1 MSMAVL
7 TPPKPRKMKFFKAAP
22 PPPKRYKPAYID
34 PDEDSPPSKKFRGAN
49 GKAIPNGK
57 PKSSGGSGF
66 RRPQLNDDATKQVD
80 ARRQKLDRMMQALRE
95 EADEP
100 LSSEPSTKKE
110 RALEAIRKQRI
121 DLPITAGRAR
131 LVEAVQ
137 ANDVT
142 ILVGETGSGKTT
154 LVDFPSEIPQ
164 YLFEAGYHSIA
175 VTQPRRV
182 AATSLADRVSKEQG
196 TTIGTRVGYSVRFD
210 ERCSAN
216 TNIKYVTDGMLVREM
231 MGDALLE
238 KYNVIIVDEAHERTL
253 RTDILL
259 ARLKEIVRARKTADG
274 KGKGKEKP
282 FKVIVMSA
290 TLDADK
296 FSRYFD
302 GARILYVKG
311 RQHPVTIYHASQ
323 PQLDYLDAAS
333 RTFWQI
339 HTDYPAGDVLIFL
352 PGQDDIESL
361 QKSIELTASRLP
373 LEAMQVNLL
382 PMYAAQP
389 PGETARIFTPNPP
402 NTRKCILA
410 TNIAETSLTIPGVK
424 YVIDTGKCKE
434 KRFLASTT
442 GGGSGLDTLLTQDIS
457 QSSAMQ
463 RAGRAGREGP
473 GSCFR
478 LYTAD
483 DYKKLQPAA
492 EPEILRC
499 SLTSS
504 LLQLKCLGQDLEA
517 IDFIDRPDEGSL
529 ANALKTLWLLEAIN
543 NEKQLTPLGRKMAV
557 FPLEPVYARAL
568 LAAVEHGCTAEV
580 LDIVSVLSAS
590 AKLFLDV
597 ADARQA
603 IAAEREKFR
612 AGSGD
617 HMTVLAVLR
626 AYDDVATEKKGARRE
641 WCRRHYL
648 NERALMEARDI
659 REQLRGICGR
669 EGVDWKAS
677 LPEGPGRE
685 DAVVRSMAHGLV
697 QNSALLQPDNT
708 YKQLMGVAAVKIH
721 PASVLCEKK
730 VPAIIYDELVYTN
743 QVYARGVSSV
753 PRSVLG
759 TIGTISRRSA

>member
-1 MSMAVL
+1 MSTMVM
-7 TPPKPRKMKFFKAAP
+7 TPPKHRKMKFFKATT
-22 PPPKRYKPAYID
+22 PKTKRSKPAWVE
-34 PDEDSPPSKKFRGAN
+34 PDEDPHPAKKFRANN
-49 GKAIPNGK
+49 GKAIPNGNARYTGK
-57 PKSSGGSGF
+57 LTAQ
-66 RRPQLNDDATKQVD
+66 QLATDNAYSKANKQIDAK
-80 ARRQKLDRMMQALRE
+80 RQKLDRMMEAFRE
-95 EADEP
+95 ELEEP
-100 LSSEPSTKKE
+100 TSPAPSTRKE
-110 RALEAIRKQRI
+110 RAQDAIQRQRRE
-121 DLPITAGRAR
+121 LPITAGRAR

-137 ANDVT
+137 GNDVT

-154 LVDFPSEIPQ
+154 QIPQ
-164 YLFEAGYHSIA
+164 YLFEAGYQSIA

-196 TTIGTRVGYSVRFD
+196 TQLGSRVGYSVRFD
-210 ERCSAN
+210 ERCSPE

-231 MGDALLE
+231 LGDAFLE
-238 KYNVIIVDEAHERTL
+238 KYSVIIVDEAHERTL

-259 ARLKEIVRARKTADG
+259 ARLKEIVKARNATAG

-290 TLDADK
+290 TLDAEK

-311 RQHPVTIYHASQ
+311 RQHQVSIYHASQ

-333 RTFWQI
+333 RTFWQV
-339 HTDYPAGDVLIFL
+339 HTDKPAGDVLIFL

-361 QKSIELTASRLP
+361 QKSLELVASRLP
-373 LEAMQVNLL
+373 VDAMQVSLL
-382 PMYAAQP
+382 PMYAAQQ
-389 PGETARIFTPNPP
+389 PGATARIFAASPP

-434 KRFLASTT
+434 KRFLAATT
-442 GGGSGLDTLLTQDIS
+442 GGGSGLDTLLTRDIS

-473 GSCFR
+473 GACFR

-483 DYKKLQPAA
+483 DYKALSPAG

-499 SLTSS
+499 SLTAS
-504 LLQLKCLGQDLEA
+504 LLQLKCLGQDLETL
-517 IDFIDRPDEGSL
+517 DFIDRPDENAL

-543 NEKQLTPLGRKMAV
+543 NDKHLTPLGRRMAV

-568 LAAVEHGCTAEV
+568 LAASDHGCTAEV
-580 LDIVSVLSAS
+580 LDVVSVLSAS

-626 AYDDVATEKKGARRE
+626 AYDDVWASKKAARRD

-659 REQLRGICGR
+659 REQLRRTCER
-669 EGVDWKAS
+669 EGVDWRAS
-677 LPEGPGRE
+677 VPEGPTRE
-685 DAVVRSMAHGLV
+685 DAVVRSMAHGLL

-708 YKQLMGVAAVKIH
+708 YKQLMGGAAVKIH
-721 PASVLCEKK
+721 PAS
-730 VPAIIYDELVYTN
+730 
-743 QVYARGVSSV
+743 SV
-753 PRSVLG
+753 VRKEG
-759 TIGTISRRSA
+759 ACYHIR

>member
-7 TPPKPRKMKFFKAAP
+7 TPPKPRKMKFFKASTPKPKRSKPAYVDP
-22 PPPKRYKPAYID
+22 DDDSPPPK
-34 PDEDSPPSKKFRGAN
+34 KFRAEN

-57 PKSSGGSGF
+57 PRNAGGLG
-66 RRPQLNDDATKQVD
+66 LKQHAADGAHGKANKQMD
-80 ARRQKLDRMMQALRE
+80 ARRQKLDRMMRALRE
-95 EADEP
+95 EETEEVLP
-100 LSSEPSTKKE
+100 PPSSTKKE
-110 RALEAIRKQRI
+110 RAQEAIRKQRM
-121 DLPITAGRAR
+121 DLPITAGRTR

-154 LVDFPSEIPQ
+154 QIPQ
-164 YLFEAGYHSIA
+164 YLFEAGYQSIA

-196 TTIGTRVGYSVRFD
+196 TPMGTRVGYSVRFD
-210 ERCSAN
+210 ERCSAD
-216 TNIKYVTDGMLVREM
+216 TSIKYVTDGMLVREM

-238 KYNVIIVDEAHERTL
+238 KYSVIIVDEAHERTL

-259 ARLKEIVRARKTADG
+259 ARLKEIVKARKTATG

-290 TLDADK
+290 TLDAEK

-311 RQHPVTIYHASQ
+311 RQHPVTIYHASK
-323 PQLDYLDAAS
+323 PQVDYLDAAS
-333 RTFWQI
+333 RTFWQV
-339 HTDYPAGDVLIFL
+339 HTDYPDGDVLIFL

-361 QKSIELTASRLP
+361 QKTIQLTASRLP
-373 LEAMQVNLL
+373 VDAMQVNLL

-389 PGETARIFTPNPP
+389 PSETARIFAPNPP

-442 GGGSGLDTLLTQDIS
+442 GGGSGLDTLLTRDIS

-483 DYKKLQPAA
+483 DFKKLAPAA

-543 NEKQLTPLGRKMAV
+543 NDKQLTPLGRRMAV

-580 LDIVSVLSAS
+580 LDVVSVLSAS

-597 ADARQA
+597 SDARQA

-626 AYDDVATEKKGARRE
+626 AYEDVAAGKKAARRE

-659 REQLRGICGR
+659 REQLRGICER

-677 LPEGPGRE
+677 LPEGPARE
-685 DAVVRSMAHGLV
+685 DAVVRSLAHGLV

-708 YKQLMGVAAVKIH
+708 YKQLMGGAAVKIH